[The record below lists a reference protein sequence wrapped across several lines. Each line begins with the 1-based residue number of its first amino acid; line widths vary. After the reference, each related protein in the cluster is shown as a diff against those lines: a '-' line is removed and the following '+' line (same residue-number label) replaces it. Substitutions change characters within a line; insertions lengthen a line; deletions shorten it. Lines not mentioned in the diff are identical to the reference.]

1 MFTRVYLP
9 IRAPRIFKGALSSVL
24 GIMGLVLIVATS
36 TTAQTP
42 SLRIN
47 DVTVDERDL
56 GPTPSLAEFTI
67 SLSAPSQQMV
77 SVLVSTQSDT
87 ATANVD
93 FAGGAVTV
101 TFQPGQT
108 SQNIDVAVIGDS
120 IVEGTEQFFLNLSNP
135 VNATI
140 ADGQGV
146 CTIIDDDALL
156 LLTEPGVQRAA
167 AVDSVTFVRDP
178 FSMTNPYNFSS
189 DQRTRITVLGI
200 GLKLAAG
207 ETASAVTATAEDSVG
222 TVRPLTVEYVAKV
235 PNNDWLWQVV
245 LKLNDQIT
253 LTGDVKVRITVHGA
267 TSNFVLVGIKP

>member
-1 MFTRVYLP
+1 MFTRVCFP
-9 IRAPRIFKGALSSVL
+9 MQAPRIFKGALSSVL
-24 GIMGLVLIVATS
+24 GIIGLVLIVANS

-42 SLRIN
+42 SLRVN

-56 GPTPSLAEFTI
+56 GPNPSLAEFTI
-67 SLSAPSQQMV
+67 SLSAPSQQTV

-93 FAGGAVTV
+93 FAGGALTV

-108 SQNIDVAVIGDS
+108 SQNVDVAIIGDS

-146 CTIIDDDALL
+146 CTIVDDDTLL

-178 FSMTNPYNFSS
+178 FSMTNPYNFST

-235 PNNDWLWQVV
+235 PNNDWLWQVI

-253 LTGDVKVRITVHGA
+253 LTGDVKVRITVHGV